1 MKITTKITARDR
13 FFLALLLIVAILA
26 GAAKF
31 LILPALNQKADLE
44 VELADL
50 EMQRKEMEY
59 TLVTG
64 DKAAADLDLAQQ
76 QLATSIKALPVVLSN
91 KELDELITGLEL
103 ECDLFPDSLMIQDVK
118 AKESLVL
125 PYSLAA
131 GAAKMTGGALVT
143 STLNVKCTGNQTD
156 FLRLMDILSE
166 QYHYIRLTKLTIG
179 IAIDDVQ
186 VLSPM
191 TMPITCSFEVY
202 MYSK

>member
-44 VELADL
+44 IELADL
-50 EMQRKEMEY
+50 EMQKKEMEY
-59 TLVTG
+59 TILTG
-64 DKAAADLDLAQQ
+64 DRAAAELNLAQQ
-76 QLATSIKALPVVLSN
+76 QLAASIKALPVVLSN

-103 ECDLFPDSLMIQDVK
+103 QCDLFPDSLTIQD
-118 AKESLVL
+118 AKESPVL
-125 PYSLAA
+125 PYSRAV
-131 GAAKMTGGALVT
+131 GAAKMTGGSLVT

-166 QYHYIRLTKLTIG
+166 QYHYIRLTKFAVTDS
-179 IAIDDVQ
+179 IDDVH
-186 VLSPM
+186 VFNPTDMEIS
-191 TMPITCSFEVY
+191 CSFEVY
-202 MYSK
+202 MYLK